1 MKNFLKM
8 TVLIVALVGF
18 IDRSEAQLSKVCPT
32 VKTITDKAGLGVLVQ
47 YKNNQVQRT
56 GGVGTDIAGFLMN
69 PTIIET
75 QGKRTFTNER
85 ARIYDRTGKLVCT
98 SSPRLG
104 CSATRGEC
112 LGRYKFS
119 CSTSQVSRATKK
131 GGAFIS
137 VGKDLCV
144 KVPDASICYNVKQRA
159 PCSVV
164 R

>member
-1 MKNFLKM
+1 MKNFFKM
-8 TVLIVALVGF
+8 TALIVALIGF
-18 IDRSEAQLSKVCPT
+18 IDRSDAQLSNVCPT
-32 VKTITDKAGLGVLVQ
+32 VKMITDKAGLGVLVQ

-56 GGVGTDIAGFLMN
+56 GGVGTDISGFLMN

-75 QGKRTFTNER
+75 LGTRKFTNER
-85 ARIYDRTGKLVCT
+85 AKIYDRNGKLVCT
-98 SSPRLG
+98 STARLG
-104 CSATRGEC
+104 CSVARGEC
-112 LGRYKFS
+112 LGRYKFP
-119 CSTSQVSRATKK
+119 CSTSQISRATKK

-137 VGKDLCV
+137 VGKNLCV